1 MQYEGQFQFNLRTRG
16 VFAIQTTAIK
26 PVEIV
31 CESNNVGDKLQAYTL
46 RKSVN
51 FSAERLESRPKR
63 ESSGPTREALSRDM
77 VPARARC
84 KNNVTDQRYHDAVDE
99 TMYRMG
105 NLFIQIRTV
114 SSTIDMPG
122 E

>member
-1 MQYEGQFQFNLRTRG
+1 
-16 VFAIQTTAIK
+16 
-26 PVEIV
+26 
-31 CESNNVGDKLQAYTL
+31 
-46 RKSVN
+46 
-51 FSAERLESRPKR
+51 
-63 ESSGPTREALSRDM
+63 M

-84 KNNVTDQRYHDAVDE
+84 ENNVTDERYHDAVDE

-114 SSTIDMPG
+114 SSTIDMPS

>member
-1 MQYEGQFQFNLRTRG
+1 ML
-16 VFAIQTTAIK
+16 A
-26 PVEIV
+26 
-31 CESNNVGDKLQAYTL
+31 L
-46 RKSVN
+46 
-51 FSAERLESRPKR
+51 FSAERLEEEPKR
-63 ESSGPTREALSRDM
+63 ESSGLPEGALSRDM

-84 KNNVTDQRYHDAVDE
+84 ENNVTDERYHDAVDE

-105 NLFIQIRTV
+105 NLFIQIRIV

>member
-1 MQYEGQFQFNLRTRG
+1 MKDNFNSTYVQKKG

-31 CESNNVGDKLQAYTL
+31 CESNNVGDNLQAYAL
-46 RKSVN
+46 RQSVN
-51 FSAERLESRPKR
+51 FPAERLESRPKR

-84 KNNVTDQRYHDAVDE
+84 ENNVTDQRYHDAVDE

-105 NLFIQIRTV
+105 NLFIQIRIV
-114 SSTIDMPG
+114 SSTIDMPS